1 MFVDPVDRLLAT
13 DLDSSLNIGLI
24 ANQVS
29 FSFISNRYL
38 FQELPQIKRIFLPE
52 HGLFGELQDQIPIAS
67 ISEYRS
73 FADVEWISLYGESE
87 DSLKVDQSK
96 LADLDVLLVDVQD
109 IGARYYT
116 FVTSILYAMQS
127 ATKLQNPPVFLIL
140 DRPNPA
146 GRSVEGTPLDHR
158 FSSFVGVSGV
168 MHRHGLTTAELLL
181 YYREQIGATNLKFCI
196 VPFEDEFE
204 IIDEA
209 NLINEAESELS
220 ILQPTWVI
228 NPSPNI
234 SSPITPLVYAG
245 QCLLEGTNLSE
256 GRGTTRPFE
265 IFGAPY
271 IDANAQKRLTKE
283 LSQPDICLRPLRF
296 VPTFHK
302 WKDQVC
308 NGWQLIPMGEKFH
321 SLLFSLDLIRQ
332 VQQLCSEFKYRTET
346 YEFRSNQ
353 LAIELLAGD
362 QRLIDYMNGKGD
374 RNSLLLAMKR
384 AEATWIQTVQ
394 PFLIY
399 EMPLTSAS
407 MALIGV

>member
-1 MFVDPVDRLLAT
+1 MFVDPVDRLLASG
-13 DLDSSLNIGLI
+13 LDPSFNLGLI

-29 FSFISNRYL
+29 FSFVSNRYL
-38 FQELPQIKRIFLPE
+38 FQELPNIKRIFLPE
-52 HGLFGELQDQIPIAS
+52 HGLFGELQDQIPVTS
-67 ISEYRS
+67 IKDYQS
-73 FADVEWISLYGESE
+73 FADVEWVSLYGESE
-87 DSLKVDQSK
+87 DSLKVDESK
-96 LADLDVLLVDVQD
+96 LSDLDVLIIDLQD

-116 FVTSILYAMQS
+116 FLTSILYTMQS
-127 ATKLQNPPVFLIL
+127 ATKLQKPPVFLIL

-146 GRSVEGTPLDHR
+146 GRSVEGTPLQSR
-158 FSSFVGVSGV
+158 FSSFVGVAGV
-168 MHRHGLTTAELLL
+168 LHRHGLTAAELLL
-181 YYREQIGATNLKFCI
+181 YYKDQIGATNLKFCI

-209 NLINEAESELS
+209 NLIDEGESELS

-271 IDANAQKRLTKE
+271 INSKLQKQLTNE
-283 LSQPDICLRPLRF
+283 LSQSDLSLRPLRF
-296 VPTFHK
+296 MPTFHK
-302 WKDQVC
+302 WANQVC
-308 NGWQLIPMGEKFH
+308 NGWQLIPVGERFH

-332 VQQLCSEFKYRTET
+332 VQKLCSEFKYRTEA
-346 YEFRSNQ
+346 YEYRSNQ

-362 QRLIDYMNGKGD
+362 QRLIDYMNGMGD
-374 RNSLLLAMKR
+374 RNSLLLEMKR
-384 AEATWIQTVQ
+384 SEAAWIQTVQ
-394 PFLIY
+394 PYLIY
-399 EMPLTSAS
+399 DMPLTSAS
-407 MALIGV
+407 TALIGV

>member
-1 MFVDPVDRLLAT
+1 MFVDPVDRLLASG
-13 DLDSSLNIGLI
+13 LDPSFNLGLI

-29 FSFISNRYL
+29 FSFVSNRYL
-38 FQELPQIKRIFLPE
+38 FQELPNIKRIFLPE
-52 HGLFGELQDQIPIAS
+52 HGLFGELQDQIPVTS
-67 ISEYRS
+67 INDYQS
-73 FADVEWISLYGESE
+73 FADVEWVSLYGESE
-87 DSLKVDQSK
+87 DSLKVDESK
-96 LADLDVLLVDVQD
+96 LSDLDVLIIDLQD

-116 FVTSILYAMQS
+116 FLTSILYTMQS
-127 ATKLQNPPVFLIL
+127 ATKLQKPPVFLIL

-146 GRSVEGTPLDHR
+146 GRSVEGTPLQSR
-158 FSSFVGVSGV
+158 FSSFVGVAGV
-168 MHRHGLTTAELLL
+168 LHRHGLTAAELLL
-181 YYREQIGATNLKFCI
+181 YYKDQIGATNLKFCI

-209 NLINEAESELS
+209 NLIDEGESELS

-271 IDANAQKRLTKE
+271 INSKLQKQLTNE
-283 LSQPDICLRPLRF
+283 LSQSDLSLRPLRF
-296 VPTFHK
+296 MPTFHK
-302 WKDQVC
+302 WANQVC
-308 NGWQLIPMGEKFH
+308 NGWQLIPVGERFH

-332 VQQLCSEFKYRTET
+332 VQKLCSEFKYRTEA
-346 YEFRSNQ
+346 YEYRSNQ

-362 QRLIDYMNGKGD
+362 QRLIDYMNGMVD
-374 RNSLLLAMKR
+374 RNSLLLEMKR
-384 AEATWIQTVQ
+384 SEAAWIQTVQ
-394 PFLIY
+394 PYLIY
-399 EMPLTSAS
+399 DMPLTSAS
-407 MALIGV
+407 TALIGV